1 MLALPGA
8 VMLDPVAEL
17 ALQGPGVPEAF
28 RVHEVLSRAT
38 RCRGLMP
45 WEASP
50 GLDVAWDPYY
60 ECRGMPDV
68 IAFMSSRTRPGFTIA
83 GNFGAWECPVI
94 DGSVCVASDH
104 PFGGIDPTSD
114 NDALP
119 PITTIWLATK

>member
-1 MLALPGA
+1 MLALPGN
-8 VMLDPVAEL
+8 VMLDRLAEMK
-17 ALQGPGVPEAF
+17 LQGPGVPQAF
-28 RVHEVLSRAT
+28 RVHEVLSRANSY
-38 RCRGLMP
+38 RGFMP

-50 GLDVAWDPYY
+50 GLDPYY

-68 IAFMSSRTRPGFTIA
+68 LAFMSSRTRPGFLIA
-83 GNFGAWECPVI
+83 ANFGAWECPVS